1 MKRFLAMVL
10 VLAFAVPSFAVSPLT
25 FVEGDQ
31 VMYAGGTIAGLKE
44 EDIGTFDTTQDQALV
59 FNHAGSKLTIPYARI
74 TDFRYEDKPAV
85 DLGVVFTIVI
95 SLFKEPRRRHF
106 LHFSYTDDAGTVQV
120 ATFEVAKDK
129 PLTLVPLI
137 QSRMNK
143 DKQPTGI
150 ARGLPNTAQL
160 ATR

>member
-1 MKRFLAMVL
+1 MKKLMAL
-10 VLAFAVPSFAVSPLT
+10 VLIVAFAVPSFAVSPLT

-44 EDIGTFDTTQDQALV
+44 EALGTFDTTQDQALI
-59 FNHAGSKLTIPYARI
+59 FNHAGGKLTIPYARI
-74 TDFRYEDKPAV
+74 TDFRYENKPAV

-95 SLFKEPRRRHF
+95 SLLKEPRRRHF
-106 LHFSYTDDAGTVQV
+106 LHLTYTDDAGTVQV

-137 QSRMNK
+137 QSRMVK
-143 DKQPTGI
+143 DKPATGI
-150 ARGLPNTAQL
+150 ARLPNTAQL
-160 ATR
+160 AVK